1 MRFHSSLSG
10 IDPEFTLCDRCLSDD
25 VAGEVKSGKVKGAK
39 VGTKPH
45 GGRRGRLQLSR
56 PRVAP
61 YGLR

>member
-1 MRFHSSLSG
+1 MIG
-10 IDPEFTLCDRCLSDD
+10 WCLVLAFIGLMSDE
-25 VAGEVKSGKVKGAK
+25 VAGQVKSWKVKGAK
-39 VGTKPH
+39 VGTKPL